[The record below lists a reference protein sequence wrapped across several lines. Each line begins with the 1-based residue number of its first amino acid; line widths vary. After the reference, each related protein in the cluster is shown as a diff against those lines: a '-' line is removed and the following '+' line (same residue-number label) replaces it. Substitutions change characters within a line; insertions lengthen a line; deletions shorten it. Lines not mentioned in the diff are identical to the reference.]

1 MKYILVVLRLIE
13 WVDKKTGEASSC
25 YAYTSSN
32 ASTATVFGS
41 KVAGSL
47 NIRKQGVRVNAP
59 ADDVTLWLNDLT
71 EEEYQLY
78 VDAGNDQAYLAV
90 EGDIQNPTS
99 SKVITKAE
107 FASVDSPQML
117 FQQA

>member
-13 WVDKKTGEASSC
+13 WVDKKTGENSSC
-25 YAYTSSN
+25 YAFTSSN

-59 ADDVTLWLNDLT
+59 SDDVTLWLNDMT
-71 EEEYQLY
+71 DEEYQLY
-78 VDAGNDQAYLAV
+78 CEQGNDQGYIAI

-107 FASVDSPQML
+107 FAAVDSPQML
-117 FQQA
+117 FQSA